1 MTTCPKIN
9 KDLYVLLQQ
18 LESLLLKPESV
29 NGLIPNFN
37 VDLLPIALGWLN
49 LEVRISLFRGC
60 PERVCVHLTLAFWIP
75 CSEPARRTHI
85 PFRVLTGDLSSCNH
99 IVITCLYRGNPAGG
113 PPSQGRPS
121 PRATLPSCGANTQ
134 EPAGSWVSVSSL
146 ESGERARPRQRPPH
160 SWAHTRAHTPA
171 RARRHTRAHAHRS
184 LPRDYLVG
192 GGPAWSGAHSRSP
205 RGRRR
210 PPRPA
215 PPLEPAEPGALW
227 AAKFRGASPQG
238 RRVGS
243 GLARLH
249 GAPDGRDRWPGAR
262 AARTDPSARLP
273 PRSTPRP
280 ARISAPSAPRAFS
293 PQGWSAASR
302 APSHSLLLP
311 GFDPS
316 PPPPTMARGP
326 AQTTQLLPLLP
337 LLLLLLRDAGGSHQA
352 PAWSAPPAAAD
363 GQAGIK
369 DPWRS
374 PGDAATT
381 LGPGAQE
388 MVAVHMLRLYE
399 KYSRRG
405 AKPGGGNTVRSFRSR
420 LGK

>member
-1 MTTCPKIN
+1 MFI
-9 KDLYVLLQQ
+9 L
-18 LESLLLKPESV
+18 S
-29 NGLIPNFN
+29 
-37 VDLLPIALGWLN
+37 
-49 LEVRISLFRGC
+49 
-60 PERVCVHLTLAFWIP
+60 FWIP
-75 CSEPARRTHI
+75 CSVPAGRTHI

-99 IVITCLYRGNPAGG
+99 IVITCHYRGNPAGG
-113 PPSQGRPS
+113 PPSQGRRS
-121 PRATLPSCGANTQ
+121 PRATLPSCGANKQ
-134 EPAGSWVSVSSL
+134 EPVGSWVSVSSQ

-184 LPRDYLVG
+184 PPRDYLVG

-302 APSHSLLLP
+302 APARSLLLP
-311 GFDPS
+311 GFDLRRRH
-316 PPPPTMARGP
+316 PPWPVALLRRPNCCRCCLCFCCCSGTQAAATRRPPGPPRLQPLMARLESRTPGGP
-326 AQTTQLLPLLP
+326 RGTLPP
-337 LLLLLLRDAGGSHQA
+337 LWALAPKTWSLSTCSGFMRNTVGGA
-352 PAWSAPPAAAD
+352 
-363 GQAGIK
+363 
-369 DPWRS
+369 RS
-374 PGDAATT
+374 REGATRFEAS
-381 LGPGAQE
+381 GPG
-388 MVAVHMLRLYE
+388 
-399 KYSRRG
+399 
-405 AKPGGGNTVRSFRSR
+405 
-420 LGK
+420 